1 LLGQPS
7 LSVWLAALQP
17 GLRDLLT
24 LSMDVDG
31 LAYLACG
38 VFASALIVSLLPQNI
53 DQWRARLLAPFM
65 LRGSRH

>member
-1 LLGQPS
+1 
-7 LSVWLAALQP
+7 
-17 GLRDLLT
+17 
-24 LSMDVDG
+24 MDVDG
-31 LAYLACG
+31 LTYLACG